1 MLTVKHDL
9 LQALAASLEKLSPGS
24 CAKAAFESPKVAA
37 HGDFARATQ
46 FQTLALEKMAADE
59 DLSKDR
65 RAAARKRMSARLGK
79 YRNDRDY
86 VLDYRAIDEMRAGRL

>member
-1 MLTVKHDL
+1 MELAQFMIQRRDELDWHELDTVAA
-9 LQALAASLEKLSPGS
+9 AL
-24 CAKAAFESPKVAA
+24 AA